1 MALFA
6 PEEYRRRLDLTKAA
20 MSKRGLDTIL
30 LSDPCNM
37 FWLTGYNAFAFYT
50 VQSMLVALDRSEPV
64 YIGRGI
70 DVEAVRQSTALSAGS
85 MFGYTDDWIQYS
97 GRSPA
102 DFIAQTIEQLGH
114 AKGRMG
120 VEMEN
125 YYLSPKV
132 LDGLGR
138 ALPNVAIEDIGA
150 LVNRCRSVKSPAEI
164 VYMRQAAK
172 IASNAMLKALAMM
185 AVGVRQCDVAA
196 TVVQAQIAGVD
207 GIGGSYTASPP
218 FLLTGRRGAASHLT
232 WDDDVFRKDETAYLE
247 LTGNR
252 YRYQIT
258 VSRAMHFGT
267 PPKRVVDAAKAS
279 QEAIEIAMATAK
291 PGATCADV
299 FLAMQPVFKRWGMEK
314 STRCGYAIGIAYPP
328 TATERSMSIHSSD
341 TTILEPGMTFHVHPN
356 LTFDDWGLYI
366 TESVVITDK
375 GCEPFTSIPRDL
387 IVKH

>member
-1 MALFA
+1 MALFP

-20 MSKRGLDTIL
+20 MAKHGVDSIL
-30 LSDPCNM
+30 LTDPCNM
-37 FWLTGYNAFAFYT
+37 FWLTGYNAYAFYT
-50 VQSMLVALDRSEPV
+50 VQSMLVAQDRSEPV

-70 DVEAVRQSTALSAGS
+70 DVEAVRQTTSLSPDS
-85 MFGYTDDWIQYS
+85 LYGYTDDWIQYA

-102 DFIAQTIEQLGH
+102 DFIAQTVEQLGC

-120 VEMEN
+120 VEAEN

-138 ALPNVAIEDIGA
+138 ALPNVKIEDIGN
-150 LVNRCRSVKSPAEI
+150 LLNRCRSVKSPAEI
-164 VYMRQAAK
+164 AYMRQAAK
-172 IASNAMLKALAMM
+172 IASNAMRRALEMM

-207 GIGGSYTASPP
+207 GIGGMYTVSPP
-218 FLLTGRRGAASHLT
+218 YLLTGKRGAASHLT

-258 VSRAMHFGT
+258 VSRAVHFGT
-267 PPKRVVDAAKAS
+267 PPKIVGDAAKAS
-279 QEAIEIAMATAK
+279 LEAIEAAMATAK
-291 PGATCADV
+291 PGATCGDI
-299 FLAMQPVFKRWGMEK
+299 FRAMQPAFKRWGMEK

-341 TTILEPGMTFHVHPN
+341 TTVLEPGMTFHIHPN

-366 TESVVITDK
+366 TESIVITES
-375 GCEPFTSIPRDL
+375 GCESFTTIPRDL
-387 IVKH
+387 MIKH